1 MSLPASQGARKLLAY
16 FIDAA
21 LASKHCFVAG
31 PVWNQLDRVVAGETQ
46 YLRYAF
52 DGVDSRVV
60 PFSTADLEKYG
71 LGDARIE
78 VALEEKIAALLG
90 ASRKLM
96 SASRGDSPLL
106 RP

>member
-1 MSLPASQGARKLLAY
+1 MSPPALHGARKLLAY

-21 LASKHCFVAG
+21 LASKHYFVAG
-31 PVWNQLDRVVAGETQ
+31 PVWNQLDRMVAGDTQ

-52 DGVDSRVV
+52 DSVDNLEV

-90 ASRKLM
+90 K
-96 SASRGDSPLL
+96 
-106 RP
+106 